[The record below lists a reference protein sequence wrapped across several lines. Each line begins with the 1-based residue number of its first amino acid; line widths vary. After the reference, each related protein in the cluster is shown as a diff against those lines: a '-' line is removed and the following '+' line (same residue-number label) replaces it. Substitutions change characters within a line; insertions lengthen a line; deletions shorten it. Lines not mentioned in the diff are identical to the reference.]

1 MIAAERDIKHIMV
14 YGLWRHNRAS
24 YATILT

>member
-1 MIAAERDIKHIMV
+1 MIAAEWDIEHIMV

-24 YATILT
+24 YATTLT